1 MQTGQPI
8 GNFSTVCYSSRKHQ
22 SPWELENSRAD
33 LSRWEWEGIMQV
45 QSGHLGGDRVCMAGF
60 NNAVVNIPVGRRL
73 DFCNSTLFLSSVLRC
88 FLLVPFLFY
97 CLFFK
102 GGHPPGFHSGLLP
115 TLPWEDHVPFR

>member
-1 MQTGQPI
+1 
-8 GNFSTVCYSSRKHQ
+8 
-22 SPWELENSRAD
+22 
-33 LSRWEWEGIMQV
+33 MQV